1 MKHIIYQL
9 FIRAFGNK
17 RQTLPGGSYS
27 INGSGKFNDITP
39 ELLRSLKEDLSISHI
54 WYTGVIAHASKTDWS
69 AYGIPSAHPSVV
81 KGEAGSPYAIT
92 DYYDVAAE
100 LAEDIPS
107 RMAEFDALVEHTHT
121 AGLRVVIDFVPN
133 HLSRCYHGAST
144 AASAAGGPSAA
155 GAPSAAAAPCAA
167 GGPSAASATVG
178 ALFGAE
184 DDPTQAFCPQNN
196 FYYLP
201 AEELH
206 LPDAAQ
212 APATAA
218 TAASAAGAPSAA
230 TAAASAADADDC
242 PCGTAASNCTGNGAA
257 AAAPYREYPAK
268 ATGNDCFSAWPS
280 VNDWYDTVKLNYGV
294 DYASGRTYFEPRPR
308 TWGMM
313 LDVLL
318 FWASKGVDGF
328 RCDMAEMVP
337 VQFWHWAIAE
347 VKHKYPQTL
356 FVAEVYNP
364 SLYSSY
370 LDYGGFDLLYDKV
383 GMYDTLKLVSQRHLP
398 ASAITG
404 AWQAVDKI
412 QNRMLN
418 FLENHDEQ
426 RLASS
431 FNLGSPWRA
440 IPELGVSLLFNRA
453 PFMLYCAQEYG
464 ERGMESEG
472 FSGLDGRTSIFDYCS
487 IPAVREVTQEGLMLR
502 SLYSQLLTLAR
513 TESAFSQGY
522 TFDLTYCNPQH
533 SATKFIFARRP
544 RKTFYNPSPEDSLII
559 ICADFSFASQDEP
572 RQIDVVL
579 PDALFSLWNIP
590 QGAEYKV
597 QELLPVPA
605 AASAVAPAVASVVAP
620 VPAPVASSAH
630 QFVAQPAASSA
641 HQSVAQQAASST
653 HQSAAQQAASSVHQ
667 SVAQPAASSAHQ
679 SVAHPVASSATRAF
693 STATPQ
699 PVIYTMRTIS
709 SAAPLTINLN
719 PIGLTIVKLVR

>member
-9 FIRAFGNK
+9 FIRALGNK

-39 ELLRSLKEDLSISHI
+39 ELLHSLKDDLSISHI

-107 RMAEFDALVEHTHT
+107 RMAEFEALVERTHT

-133 HLSRCYHGAST
+133 HLSRCYHGAS
-144 AASAAGGPSAA
+144 AAPAAAGAPSAAGAPCAAGTPCAA
-155 GAPSAAAAPCAA
+155 GAPSAAAA
-167 GGPSAASATVG
+167 G

-206 LPDAAQ
+206 LPDAAL
-212 APATAA
+212 ASATAA
-218 TAASAAGAPSAA
+218 TAASAAGSAA
-230 TAAASAADADDC
+230 AADC
-242 PCGTAASNCTGNGAA
+242 PCGTAASDCTGNGAA

-364 SLYSSY
+364 ALYSSY

-383 GMYDTLKLVSQRHLP
+383 GMYDTLKLVSQHHLP

-559 ICADFSFASQDEP
+559 ICADFSFASQEEP
-572 RQIDVVL
+572 QQIDVVL

-597 QELLPVPA
+597 QELLPAPA
-605 AASAVAPAVASVVAP
+605 VASAVASAVAPVVAP
-620 VPAPVASSAH
+620 VPA
-630 QFVAQPAASSA
+630 PAASSA
-641 HQSVAQQAASST
+641 HQSVAQQVASS
-653 HQSAAQQAASSVHQ
+653 AQQ
-667 SVAQPAASSAHQ
+667 SVAQPAPDTMSS
-679 SVAHPVASSATRAF
+679 
-693 STATPQ
+693 
-699 PVIYTMRTIS
+699 IC

>member
-39 ELLRSLKEDLSISHI
+39 ELLRSLKEELAISHI

-107 RMAEFDALVEHTHT
+107 RMAEFEALVERTHT

-133 HLSRCYHGAST
+133 HLSRCYHGASA
-144 AASAAGGPSAA
+144 AASGAG
-155 GAPSAAAAPCAA
+155 SAAA
-167 GGPSAASATVG
+167 G

-206 LPDAAQ
+206 LPDAAL
-212 APATAA
+212 ASAAAA

-230 TAAASAADADDC
+230 T
-242 PCGTAASNCTGNGAA
+242 AA

-383 GMYDTLKLVSQRHLP
+383 GMYDTLKLVSQHHLP

-597 QELLPVPA
+597 QELLPAPA
-605 AASAVAPAVASVVAP
+605 AASAVAPAVAPVVAPAVTSAVASVVTPAEAPVVAP
-620 VPAPVASSAH
+620 VPAPAASSAPQSVAQPVASSAH
-630 QFVAQPAASSA
+630 QFVAQ
-641 HQSVAQQAASST
+641 Q
-653 HQSAAQQAASSVHQ
+653 
-667 SVAQPAASSAHQ
+667 
-679 SVAHPVASSATRAF
+679 VASSATRAV

-699 PVIYTMRTIS
+699 PVTDTMRTIS

-719 PIGLTIVKLVR
+719 PIGLTIVKLVH

>member
-107 RMAEFDALVEHTHT
+107 RMAEFEALVERTHT

-133 HLSRCYHGAST
+133 HLSRCYHGAS
-144 AASAAGGPSAA
+144 A
-155 GAPSAAAAPCAA
+155 
-167 GGPSAASATVG
+167 G

-206 LPDAAQ
+206 LPDAAL
-212 APATAA
+212 ASATAA
-218 TAASAAGAPSAA
+218 TAASAAGGPSAAGAPSVAGGPSAA

-364 SLYSSY
+364 ALYSSY

-383 GMYDTLKLVSQRHLP
+383 GMYDTLKLVSQHHLP

-487 IPAVREVTQEGLMLR
+487 IPAVREVTPEGLMLR

-579 PDALFSLWNIP
+579 PDALFSLWNIR

-605 AASAVAPAVASVVAP
+605 AASAETSAVAPVVAPAVTPVVAPAVTSVVAS
-620 VPAPVASSAH
+620 VETPAVAPIPA
-630 QFVAQPAASSA
+630 PAASSA
-641 HQSVAQQAASST
+641 

-667 SVAQPAASSAHQ
+667 SVAHPVASSAHQ
-679 SVAHPVASSATRAF
+679 SVAQQVASSATRAF

-699 PVIYTMRTIS
+699 PVVYTMRTIS

>member
-1 MKHIIYQL
+1 
-9 FIRAFGNK
+9 
-17 RQTLPGGSYS
+17 
-27 INGSGKFNDITP
+27 
-39 ELLRSLKEDLSISHI
+39 
-54 WYTGVIAHASKTDWS
+54 
-69 AYGIPSAHPSVV
+69 
-81 KGEAGSPYAIT
+81 
-92 DYYDVAAE
+92 
-100 LAEDIPS
+100 
-107 RMAEFDALVEHTHT
+107 
-121 AGLRVVIDFVPN
+121 
-133 HLSRCYHGAST
+133 
-144 AASAAGGPSAA
+144 
-155 GAPSAAAAPCAA
+155 
-167 GGPSAASATVG
+167 
-178 ALFGAE
+178 
-184 DDPTQAFCPQNN
+184 
-196 FYYLP
+196 
-201 AEELH
+201 
-206 LPDAAQ
+206 
-212 APATAA
+212 
-218 TAASAAGAPSAA
+218 
-230 TAAASAADADDC
+230 
-242 PCGTAASNCTGNGAA
+242 
-257 AAAPYREYPAK
+257 
-268 ATGNDCFSAWPS
+268 
-280 VNDWYDTVKLNYGV
+280 
-294 DYASGRTYFEPRPR
+294 
-308 TWGMM
+308 MM

-364 SLYSSY
+364 ALYSSY

-383 GMYDTLKLVSQRHLP
+383 GMYDTLKLVSQHHLP

-487 IPAVREVTQEGLMLR
+487 IPAVREVTHEGLMLR

-559 ICADFSFASQDEP
+559 ICADFSFAFQDEP

-579 PDALFSLWNIP
+579 PDALFSLWNIR

-597 QELLPVPA
+597 QELLPAPAVPPA
-605 AASAVAPAVASVVAP
+605 VAPTVASAVAPVVAPAVISVVAPGVAPAVTPVVAP
-620 VPAPVASSAH
+620 VPAPAASSAP
-630 QFVAQPAASSA
+630 QSVAQPTASSA
-641 HQSVAQQAASST
+641 HQSA
-653 HQSAAQQAASSVHQ
+653 
-667 SVAQPAASSAHQ
+667 AQPAPDTMSS
-679 SVAHPVASSATRAF
+679 
-693 STATPQ
+693 
-699 PVIYTMRTIS
+699 IS

>member
-107 RMAEFDALVEHTHT
+107 RMAEFEALVERTHT

-133 HLSRCYHGAST
+133 HLSRCYHGAS
-144 AASAAGGPSAA
+144 AA
-155 GAPSAAAAPCAA
+155 
-167 GGPSAASATVG
+167 G

-184 DDPTQAFCPQNN
+184 DDPTLAFCPQNN

-206 LPDAAQ
+206 LPDAAL
-212 APATAA
+212 ASATAA
-218 TAASAAGAPSAA
+218 TAVSAAGAPSAA
-230 TAAASAADADDC
+230 TAAASAAAADDC
-242 PCGTAASNCTGNGAA
+242 PCGTAASDCTSNGAA

-364 SLYSSY
+364 ALYSSY

-383 GMYDTLKLVSQRHLP
+383 GMYDTLKLVSQHHLP

-579 PDALFSLWNIP
+579 PDALFSLWNIR

-597 QELLPVPA
+597 QELLPAPA
-605 AASAVAPAVASVVAP
+605 AASAVAPAVAPVVAPAVTSVVASVVAPAVTSVVAPGVAP
-620 VPAPVASSAH
+620 VPAP
-630 QFVAQPAASSA
+630 AASSA
-641 HQSVAQQAASST
+641 P
-653 HQSAAQQAASSVHQ
+653 Q
-667 SVAQPAASSAHQ
+667 SVAQPAASSANQ
-679 SVAHPVASSATRAF
+679 TVAQPVASSATRAF

-699 PVIYTMRTIS
+699 PVTDTMRTIS

>member
-39 ELLRSLKEDLSISHI
+39 ELLRSLKEELAISHI

-107 RMAEFDALVEHTHT
+107 RMAEFEALVERTHT

-144 AASAAGGPSAA
+144 AASAAGAPSAAGDPSAA
-155 GAPSAAAAPCAA
+155 GAPSAA
-167 GGPSAASATVG
+167 GGPSAAGALSAAGATAG

-206 LPDAAQ
+206 LPDAAL

-230 TAAASAADADDC
+230 TAAASAAAADDC

-364 SLYSSY
+364 ALYSSY

-383 GMYDTLKLVSQRHLP
+383 GMYDTLKLVSQHHLP

-513 TESAFSQGY
+513 TESALAQGY

-559 ICADFSFASQDEP
+559 ICADFSFASQEEP
-572 RQIDVVL
+572 QQIDIVL

-597 QELLPVPA
+597 QELLPTK
-605 AASAVAPAVASVVAP
+605 SVSMLISTPVSTQDSTP
-620 VPAPVASSAH
+620 VPTPVSTQVASSAP
-630 QFVAQPAASSA
+630 Q
-641 HQSVAQQAASST
+641 
-653 HQSAAQQAASSVHQ
+653 
-667 SVAQPAASSAHQ
+667 
-679 SVAHPVASSATRAF
+679 SATRAV

>member
-39 ELLRSLKEDLSISHI
+39 ELLRSLREDLSISHI

-107 RMAEFDALVEHTHT
+107 RMAEFEALVERTHT

-133 HLSRCYHGAST
+133 HLSRCYHGAS
-144 AASAAGGPSAA
+144 AA
-155 GAPSAAAAPCAA
+155 
-167 GGPSAASATVG
+167 G

-184 DDPTQAFCPQNN
+184 DDPTLAFCPQNN

-206 LPDAAQ
+206 LPDAAL
-212 APATAA
+212 ASATAA
-218 TAASAAGAPSAA
+218 TAASAAGF
-230 TAAASAADADDC
+230 AAAADC

-364 SLYSSY
+364 ALYSSY

-487 IPAVREVTQEGLMLR
+487 IPAVREVTPEGLMLR

-559 ICADFSFASQDEP
+559 ICADFS
-572 RQIDVVL
+572 L
-579 PDALFSLWNIP
+579 PPKTSP
-590 QGAEYKV
+590 G
-597 QELLPVPA
+597 
-605 AASAVAPAVASVVAP
+605 
-620 VPAPVASSAH
+620 
-630 QFVAQPAASSA
+630 
-641 HQSVAQQAASST
+641 
-653 HQSAAQQAASSVHQ
+653 
-667 SVAQPAASSAHQ
+667 
-679 SVAHPVASSATRAF
+679 R
-693 STATPQ
+693 
-699 PVIYTMRTIS
+699 
-709 SAAPLTINLN
+709 
-719 PIGLTIVKLVR
+719 

>member
-107 RMAEFDALVEHTHT
+107 RMAEFEALVERTHT

-144 AASAAGGPSAA
+144 AASGASAPSAAGAPSATDAPSAAGGPSAAAALSAA
-155 GAPSAAAAPCAA
+155 GAPSAAAA
-167 GGPSAASATVG
+167 G

-206 LPDAAQ
+206 LPDAAL
-212 APATAA
+212 
-218 TAASAAGAPSAA
+218 ASA
-230 TAAASAADADDC
+230 T
-242 PCGTAASNCTGNGAA
+242 
-257 AAAPYREYPAK
+257 APYREYPAK

-383 GMYDTLKLVSQRHLP
+383 GMYDTLKLVSQHHLP

-453 PFMLYCAQEYG
+453 TFMLYCAQEYG

-559 ICADFSFASQDEP
+559 ICADFSFASQEEP
-572 RQIDVVL
+572 RHIDVVL

-605 AASAVAPAVASVVAP
+605 AASAVAPAVAPVVASVVAPAVTSVVAPGVAP
-620 VPAPVASSAH
+620 VPAP
-630 QFVAQPAASSA
+630 AASSA
-641 HQSVAQQAASST
+641 P
-653 HQSAAQQAASSVHQ
+653 QSAAQSLASSAHQ
-667 SVAQPAASSAHQ
+667 SVAQPAASSAPQ
-679 SVAHPVASSATRAF
+679 SAAQQAASSAPQSAAQPVASSAQQSAAQPVASSPTRAV

-699 PVIYTMRTIS
+699 PVTYTMRTIS

>member
-107 RMAEFDALVEHTHT
+107 RMAEFEALVERTHT

-133 HLSRCYHGAST
+133 HLSRCYHGSST
-144 AASAAGGPSAA
+144 AASAA
-155 GAPSAAAAPCAA
+155 GAPSAAA
-167 GGPSAASATVG
+167 PSAAAAG

-206 LPDAAQ
+206 LPDAAL
-212 APATAA
+212 
-218 TAASAAGAPSAA
+218 AS
-230 TAAASAADADDC
+230 
-242 PCGTAASNCTGNGAA
+242 

-364 SLYSSY
+364 ALYSSY

-383 GMYDTLKLVSQRHLP
+383 GMYDTLKLVSQHHLP

-597 QELLPVPA
+597 QELLPAPA
-605 AASAVAPAVASVVAP
+605 AASAEAPALAPAVASAEAPAVTPVVAPGVAP
-620 VPAPVASSAH
+620 VPAPAASSAPQSAAQPVASLANH
-630 QFVAQPAASSA
+630 TVAQPVASSA
-641 HQSVAQQAASST
+641 HQSVAQP
-653 HQSAAQQAASSVHQ
+653 V
-667 SVAQPAASSAHQ
+667 ASSANQ
-679 SVAHPVASSATRAF
+679 TVAQPVASSATRAF
-693 STATPQ
+693 STATHQ
-699 PVIYTMRTIS
+699 PVTDTMRTIS

>member
-107 RMAEFDALVEHTHT
+107 RMAEFEALVERTHT

-133 HLSRCYHGAST
+133 HLSRCYHGASA
-144 AASAAGGPSAA
+144 AASAAG
-155 GAPSAAAAPCAA
+155 
-167 GGPSAASATVG
+167 ATAG

-206 LPDAAQ
+206 LPDAAL
-212 APATAA
+212 ASATAA
-218 TAASAAGAPSAA
+218 TAASAAGAPSVAGGPSAA
-230 TAAASAADADDC
+230 TAAAS
-242 PCGTAASNCTGNGAA
+242 AA

-487 IPAVREVTQEGLMLR
+487 IPAVREVTPEGLMLR

-533 SATKFIFARRP
+533 SATNFIFARRP

-559 ICADFSFASQDEP
+559 ICADFSFASQEEP

-579 PDALFSLWNIP
+579 PDALFSLWNIR

-597 QELLPVPA
+597 QELLPAPAVPPA
-605 AASAVAPAVASVVAP
+605 VAPVEASAEAPVVAPAVTSVVASVETP
-620 VPAPVASSAH
+620 AVAPIPAPAASSAH
-630 QFVAQPAASSA
+630 QTVAQQVASSA
-641 HQSVAQQAASST
+641 HQSVAQLAPETRST
-653 HQSAAQQAASSVHQ
+653 
-667 SVAQPAASSAHQ
+667 
-679 SVAHPVASSATRAF
+679 
-693 STATPQ
+693 
-699 PVIYTMRTIS
+699 IC

>member
-100 LAEDIPS
+100 LAEDVPS
-107 RMAEFDALVEHTHT
+107 RMAEFDALVERTHT

-133 HLSRCYHGAST
+133 HLSRCYHGAS
-144 AASAAGGPSAA
+144 
-155 GAPSAAAAPCAA
+155 AP
-167 GGPSAASATVG
+167 G

-206 LPDAAQ
+206 LPDAAL

-218 TAASAAGAPSAA
+218 TAASAAGSAA
-230 TAAASAADADDC
+230 AADC

-364 SLYSSY
+364 ALYSSY

-487 IPAVREVTQEGLMLR
+487 IPAVREVTPEGLMLR

-559 ICADFSFASQDEP
+559 ICADFSFAFQDEP

-597 QELLPVPA
+597 QELLPAPA
-605 AASAVAPAVASVVAP
+605 AASAAASAETSAVAPAVASAEAPVVAPAETSAVAP
-620 VPAPVASSAH
+620 VPA
-630 QFVAQPAASSA
+630 PAASSA
-641 HQSVAQQAASST
+641 HQSVAQQ
-653 HQSAAQQAASSVHQ
+653 
-667 SVAQPAASSAHQ
+667 
-679 SVAHPVASSATRAF
+679 VASSATRAF

-699 PVIYTMRTIS
+699 PAPETMSTIS
-709 SAAPLTINLN
+709 SAVPLTINLN

>member
-107 RMAEFDALVEHTHT
+107 RMAEFEALVERTHT

-144 AASAAGGPSAA
+144 SVSAAGGPSAA
-155 GAPSAAAAPCAA
+155 GALSAA
-167 GGPSAASATVG
+167 GGPSAAGSPSAAGAPSAAAGPSAVG
-178 ALFGAE
+178 APCAAGAPSAAGATACALFGAE

-212 APATAA
+212 AL
-218 TAASAAGAPSAA
+218 
-230 TAAASAADADDC
+230 
-242 PCGTAASNCTGNGAA
+242 

-364 SLYSSY
+364 ALYSSY

-383 GMYDTLKLVSQRHLP
+383 GMYDTLKLVSQHHLP

-620 VPAPVASSAH
+620 VPAPAASSAH
-630 QFVAQPAASSA
+630 QSVAQQVASSAQQSVAQPVASSA
-641 HQSVAQQAASST
+641 HQSVAQQAASSAP
-653 HQSAAQQAASSVHQ
+653 QSAAQPTASSAPQ
-667 SVAQPAASSAHQ
+667 SAAQSLASSAHQ
-679 SVAHPVASSATRAF
+679 SVAQPVASSATGAV

-699 PVIYTMRTIS
+699 PMTDTIRTIS

>member
-100 LAEDIPS
+100 LAENVPS
-107 RMAEFDALVEHTHT
+107 RMAEFEALVERTHT

-133 HLSRCYHGAST
+133 HLSRCYHGAS
-144 AASAAGGPSAA
+144 AA
-155 GAPSAAAAPCAA
+155 
-167 GGPSAASATVG
+167 G

-206 LPDAAQ
+206 LPDAAL
-212 APATAA
+212 
-218 TAASAAGAPSAA
+218 ASA
-230 TAAASAADADDC
+230 T
-242 PCGTAASNCTGNGAA
+242 
-257 AAAPYREYPAK
+257 APYREYPAK

-364 SLYSSY
+364 ALYSSY

-383 GMYDTLKLVSQRHLP
+383 GMYDTLKLVSQHHLP

-487 IPAVREVTQEGLMLR
+487 IPAVREVTQEGLLLR

-522 TFDLTYCNPQH
+522 TFDLTYCNLQH

-559 ICADFSFASQDEP
+559 ICADFSFASQEEP
-572 RQIDVVL
+572 WQIDVVL

-597 QELLPVPA
+597 QELLPAPA
-605 AASAVAPAVASVVAP
+605 AAPVVASAVAPVVAP
-620 VPAPVASSAH
+620 VLTPAASSAPQSAAQQAASSAH
-630 QFVAQPAASSA
+630 QSAAQLVASSA
-641 HQSVAQQAASST
+641 HQSVAQQ
-653 HQSAAQQAASSVHQ
+653 
-667 SVAQPAASSAHQ
+667 
-679 SVAHPVASSATRAF
+679 VASSATRAF

-699 PVIYTMRTIS
+699 PVTDTMRTIS
-709 SAAPLTINLN
+709 SAAPFTIKLN

>member
-107 RMAEFDALVEHTHT
+107 RMAEFEALVERTHT

-133 HLSRCYHGAST
+133 HLSRCYHGAS
-144 AASAAGGPSAA
+144 AAPAAA
-155 GAPSAAAAPCAA
+155 GAPSAA
-167 GGPSAASATVG
+167 GATAG

-206 LPDAAQ
+206 LPDAAL
-212 APATAA
+212 
-218 TAASAAGAPSAA
+218 ASA
-230 TAAASAADADDC
+230 T
-242 PCGTAASNCTGNGAA
+242 
-257 AAAPYREYPAK
+257 APYREYPAK

-364 SLYSSY
+364 ALYSSY

-383 GMYDTLKLVSQRHLP
+383 GMYDTLKLVSQHHLP

-487 IPAVREVTQEGLMLR
+487 IPAVREVTPEGLMLR
-502 SLYSQLLTLAR
+502 SLYSQLLNLAR
-513 TESAFSQGY
+513 TESALAQGY

-559 ICADFSFASQDEP
+559 ICADFSFASQDDP

-597 QELLPVPA
+597 QGLLPAPA
-605 AASAVAPAVASVVAP
+605 VASAVAPAVAPVVTSAVAPVVAPAVTSVVAP
-620 VPAPVASSAH
+620 VPTP
-630 QFVAQPAASSA
+630 
-641 HQSVAQQAASST
+641 
-653 HQSAAQQAASSVHQ
+653 AASSVHQ
-667 SVAQPAASSAHQ
+667 SAAQ
-679 SVAHPVASSATRAF
+679 PVASSATRAF

-699 PVIYTMRTIS
+699 PVTDTMRTIS

>member
-100 LAEDIPS
+100 LAENVPS
-107 RMAEFDALVEHTHT
+107 RMAEFEALVERTHT

-133 HLSRCYHGAST
+133 HLSRCYHGAS
-144 AASAAGGPSAA
+144 A
-155 GAPSAAAAPCAA
+155 
-167 GGPSAASATVG
+167 G

-206 LPDAAQ
+206 LPDAAL
-212 APATAA
+212 
-218 TAASAAGAPSAA
+218 AS
-230 TAAASAADADDC
+230 
-242 PCGTAASNCTGNGAA
+242 
-257 AAAPYREYPAK
+257 AAAPYREYPAM

-364 SLYSSY
+364 ALYSSY

-383 GMYDTLKLVSQRHLP
+383 GMYDTLKLVSQHHLP

-431 FNLGSPWRA
+431 FNLGSPWKA

-502 SLYSQLLTLAR
+502 SLYSQLLTLAH

-559 ICADFSFASQDEP
+559 ICADFSFASQEEP
-572 RQIDVVL
+572 QQIDVVL

-590 QGAEYKV
+590 QSAEYKV
-597 QELLPVPA
+597 QELLPAPAVPPA
-605 AASAVAPAVASVVAP
+605 VTSVETSAVAPVVAPAVTSVVASVETPAVAP
-620 VPAPVASSAH
+620 IPAPAASSAPQSVAQPVASLAH
-630 QFVAQPAASSA
+630 QSVAQPVASSA
-641 HQSVAQQAASST
+641 HQSVAQPVASSAQ
-653 HQSAAQQAASSVHQ
+653 QSAAQ
-667 SVAQPAASSAHQ
+667 
-679 SVAHPVASSATRAF
+679 PVASSATRAF

>member
-39 ELLRSLKEDLSISHI
+39 ELLRSLREDLSISHI

-107 RMAEFDALVEHTHT
+107 RMAEFEALVERTHT

-144 AASAAGGPSAA
+144 AASAAG
-155 GAPSAAAAPCAA
+155 APSAGAAPAAA
-167 GGPSAASATVG
+167 GATVG

-206 LPDAAQ
+206 LPDAAL
-212 APATAA
+212 ASATAA
-218 TAASAAGAPSAA
+218 TAVSAAGSAA
-230 TAAASAADADDC
+230 AADC
-242 PCGTAASNCTGNGAA
+242 PCGTAASNCTGNSAA

-383 GMYDTLKLVSQRHLP
+383 GMYDTLKLVSQHHLP

-487 IPAVREVTQEGLMLR
+487 IPAVREVTPEGLMLR

-513 TESAFSQGY
+513 TESAFFQGY

-559 ICADFSFASQDEP
+559 ICAEFSFASQDEP

-597 QELLPVPA
+597 QELLPAPA
-605 AASAVAPAVASVVAP
+605 AASAETSAEAPVVAPAVTPVVAP
-620 VPAPVASSAH
+620 VPAPAASSAH
-630 QFVAQPAASSA
+630 QFVAQ
-641 HQSVAQQAASST
+641 
-653 HQSAAQQAASSVHQ
+653 
-667 SVAQPAASSAHQ
+667 
-679 SVAHPVASSATRAF
+679 PVASSATRAF

-699 PVIYTMRTIS
+699 PVTDTMRTIS

>member
-1 MKHIIYQL
+1 M
-9 FIRAFGNK
+9 
-17 RQTLPGGSYS
+17 
-27 INGSGKFNDITP
+27 
-39 ELLRSLKEDLSISHI
+39 LRSLKEDLSISHI

-107 RMAEFDALVEHTHT
+107 RMAEFEALVERTHT

-133 HLSRCYHGAST
+133 HLSRCYHGAS
-144 AASAAGGPSAA
+144 
-155 GAPSAAAAPCAA
+155 AP
-167 GGPSAASATVG
+167 G

-206 LPDAAQ
+206 LPDAAL
-212 APATAA
+212 
-218 TAASAAGAPSAA
+218 ASA
-230 TAAASAADADDC
+230 T
-242 PCGTAASNCTGNGAA
+242 
-257 AAAPYREYPAK
+257 APYREYPAK

-364 SLYSSY
+364 ALYSSY

-383 GMYDTLKLVSQRHLP
+383 GMYDTLKLVSQHHLP

-487 IPAVREVTQEGLMLR
+487 IPAVREVTPEGLMLR

-559 ICADFSFASQDEP
+559 ICADFSFASQEEP

-605 AASAVAPAVASVVAP
+605 AASAETSAVAPAVASAEAPVIAPAVTSVVAP
-620 VPAPVASSAH
+620 VPTP
-630 QFVAQPAASSA
+630 
-641 HQSVAQQAASST
+641 
-653 HQSAAQQAASSVHQ
+653 AASSVHQ
-667 SVAQPAASSAHQ
+667 SVAQPTASSAHKFVAQPAASSTHQ
-679 SVAHPVASSATRAF
+679 SAAQPVASSATRAF

-699 PVIYTMRTIS
+699 PVTDTMRTIS

>member
-39 ELLRSLKEDLSISHI
+39 ELLHSLKEDLSISHI

-107 RMAEFDALVEHTHT
+107 RMAEFEALVERTHT

-133 HLSRCYHGAST
+133 HLSRCYHGASA
-144 AASAAGGPSAA
+144 AASGASAPSAAGGPSEAGGPSAA
-155 GAPSAAAAPCAA
+155 GTTA
-167 GGPSAASATVG
+167 G

-206 LPDAAQ
+206 LPDAAL
-212 APATAA
+212 ASATAA
-218 TAASAAGAPSAA
+218 TAASAAGGPSDAGSAA
-230 TAAASAADADDC
+230 TAAASAAAADDC

-383 GMYDTLKLVSQRHLP
+383 GMYDTLKLVSQHHLP

-579 PDALFSLWNIP
+579 PDALFSLWNIH

-597 QELLPVPA
+597 QELLP
-605 AASAVAPAVASVVAP
+605 APAVASAVTPVVAPVVAPAVTPVVAP
-620 VPAPVASSAH
+620 VPAPVASSVH
-630 QFVAQPAASSA
+630 QSVAQPVASSA
-641 HQSVAQQAASST
+641 HQSVAQPT
-653 HQSAAQQAASSVHQ
+653 
-667 SVAQPAASSAHQ
+667 ASSAHQ
-679 SVAHPVASSATRAF
+679 SVAQPVASSATRAF

-699 PVIYTMRTIS
+699 PVTDTMSSIS

>member
-100 LAEDIPS
+100 LAENVPS
-107 RMAEFDALVEHTHT
+107 RMAEFEALVERTHT

-133 HLSRCYHGAST
+133 HLSRCYHGAS
-144 AASAAGGPSAA
+144 A
-155 GAPSAAAAPCAA
+155 
-167 GGPSAASATVG
+167 G

-212 APATAA
+212 AL
-218 TAASAAGAPSAA
+218 
-230 TAAASAADADDC
+230 
-242 PCGTAASNCTGNGAA
+242 

-370 LDYGGFDLLYDKV
+370 LNYGGFDLLYDKV
-383 GMYDTLKLVSQRHLP
+383 GMYDTLKLVSQHHLP

-487 IPAVREVTQEGLMLR
+487 IPAVREVTPEGLMLR
-502 SLYSQLLTLAR
+502 NLYSQLLTLAR

-559 ICADFSFASQDEP
+559 ICADFSFASQEEP

-579 PDALFSLWNIP
+579 PDALFSLWNIH

-597 QELLPVPA
+597 QELLPAPAVPPA
-605 AASAVAPAVASVVAP
+605 ETSAVAPVVAPAVTSVVAP
-620 VPAPVASSAH
+620 VPT
-630 QFVAQPAASSA
+630 PAASSA
-641 HQSVAQQAASST
+641 PQSVAQPMASS
-653 HQSAAQQAASSVHQ
+653 AHQ

-679 SVAHPVASSATRAF
+679 SAVQPVASSAHQSVAQPVASSATRAF

-699 PVIYTMRTIS
+699 PAPETMSTIS

>member
-1 MKHIIYQL
+1 
-9 FIRAFGNK
+9 
-17 RQTLPGGSYS
+17 
-27 INGSGKFNDITP
+27 
-39 ELLRSLKEDLSISHI
+39 
-54 WYTGVIAHASKTDWS
+54 
-69 AYGIPSAHPSVV
+69 
-81 KGEAGSPYAIT
+81 
-92 DYYDVAAE
+92 
-100 LAEDIPS
+100 
-107 RMAEFDALVEHTHT
+107 
-121 AGLRVVIDFVPN
+121 
-133 HLSRCYHGAST
+133 
-144 AASAAGGPSAA
+144 
-155 GAPSAAAAPCAA
+155 
-167 GGPSAASATVG
+167 
-178 ALFGAE
+178 
-184 DDPTQAFCPQNN
+184 
-196 FYYLP
+196 
-201 AEELH
+201 
-206 LPDAAQ
+206 
-212 APATAA
+212 
-218 TAASAAGAPSAA
+218 
-230 TAAASAADADDC
+230 
-242 PCGTAASNCTGNGAA
+242 
-257 AAAPYREYPAK
+257 
-268 ATGNDCFSAWPS
+268 
-280 VNDWYDTVKLNYGV
+280 
-294 DYASGRTYFEPRPR
+294 
-308 TWGMM
+308 MM

-364 SLYSSY
+364 ALYSSY

-559 ICADFSFASQDEP
+559 ICADFSFAFQDEP

-597 QELLPVPA
+597 QELLPAPAVP
-605 AASAVAPAVASVVAP
+605 PAVASVVTSAVAP
-620 VPAPVASSAH
+620 VLAPAASSVH
-630 QFVAQPAASSA
+630 QSVAQHVASSA
-641 HQSVAQQAASST
+641 HQSVAQQ
-653 HQSAAQQAASSVHQ
+653 
-667 SVAQPAASSAHQ
+667 
-679 SVAHPVASSATRAF
+679 VASSATRAF

-699 PVIYTMRTIS
+699 PVTYTMRTIS

>member
-100 LAEDIPS
+100 LAEDVPS
-107 RMAEFDALVEHTHT
+107 RMAEFEALVERTHT

-144 AASAAGGPSAA
+144 AASGAS
-155 GAPSAAAAPCAA
+155 APSAAA
-167 GGPSAASATVG
+167 G

-206 LPDAAQ
+206 LPDAAL
-212 APATAA
+212 
-218 TAASAAGAPSAA
+218 ASA
-230 TAAASAADADDC
+230 T
-242 PCGTAASNCTGNGAA
+242 
-257 AAAPYREYPAK
+257 APYREYPAK

-383 GMYDTLKLVSQRHLP
+383 GMYDTLKLVSQHRLP

-404 AWQAVDKI
+404 AWQAVDKL

-487 IPAVREVTQEGLMLR
+487 IPAVREVTPEGLMLR

-544 RKTFYNPSPEDSLII
+544 RKTFYSPSPEDSLII

-597 QELLPVPA
+597 LELLLAPAVPPA
-605 AASAVAPAVASVVAP
+605 ETSAVAPVVAPAVTSVVAP
-620 VPAPVASSAH
+620 VPTPTASSA
-630 QFVAQPAASSA
+630 P
-641 HQSVAQQAASST
+641 QSVAQPMASS
-653 HQSAAQQAASSVHQ
+653 APQ

-679 SVAHPVASSATRAF
+679 SVA
-693 STATPQ
+693 Q
-699 PVIYTMRTIS
+699 PVTSSVHQSVAQPVLDTMSSIS

>member
-107 RMAEFDALVEHTHT
+107 RMAEFEALVERTHT

-144 AASAAGGPSAA
+144 AASAAG
-155 GAPSAAAAPCAA
+155 APSAAAA
-167 GGPSAASATVG
+167 G

-206 LPDAAQ
+206 LPDAAL
-212 APATAA
+212 ASATAA
-218 TAASAAGAPSAA
+218 TAASAAGSAA
-230 TAAASAADADDC
+230 ADDC
-242 PCGTAASNCTGNGAA
+242 PCGTAASDCTSNGAA

-383 GMYDTLKLVSQRHLP
+383 GMYDTLKLVSQHHLP

-579 PDALFSLWNIP
+579 PDALFSLWNIR

-597 QELLPVPA
+597 QELLPAPAVPL
-605 AASAVAPAVASVVAP
+605 AVASVVAP
-620 VPAPVASSAH
+620 AVASG
-630 QFVAQPAASSA
+630 VASVETPAVAPIPAPAASSA
-641 HQSVAQQAASST
+641 P
-653 HQSAAQQAASSVHQ
+653 Q
-667 SVAQPAASSAHQ
+667 SVAQP
-679 SVAHPVASSATRAF
+679 VASLATRAF

>member
-1 MKHIIYQL
+1 
-9 FIRAFGNK
+9 
-17 RQTLPGGSYS
+17 
-27 INGSGKFNDITP
+27 
-39 ELLRSLKEDLSISHI
+39 
-54 WYTGVIAHASKTDWS
+54 
-69 AYGIPSAHPSVV
+69 
-81 KGEAGSPYAIT
+81 
-92 DYYDVAAE
+92 
-100 LAEDIPS
+100 
-107 RMAEFDALVEHTHT
+107 
-121 AGLRVVIDFVPN
+121 
-133 HLSRCYHGAST
+133 
-144 AASAAGGPSAA
+144 
-155 GAPSAAAAPCAA
+155 
-167 GGPSAASATVG
+167 
-178 ALFGAE
+178 
-184 DDPTQAFCPQNN
+184 
-196 FYYLP
+196 
-201 AEELH
+201 
-206 LPDAAQ
+206 
-212 APATAA
+212 
-218 TAASAAGAPSAA
+218 
-230 TAAASAADADDC
+230 
-242 PCGTAASNCTGNGAA
+242 
-257 AAAPYREYPAK
+257 
-268 ATGNDCFSAWPS
+268 
-280 VNDWYDTVKLNYGV
+280 
-294 DYASGRTYFEPRPR
+294 
-308 TWGMM
+308 MM

-318 FWASKGVDGF
+318 FWVSKGVDGF

-559 ICADFSFASQDEP
+559 ICADFSFASQEEP
-572 RQIDVVL
+572 QQIDVVL

-597 QELLPVPA
+597 QDLLPAPAVPPA
-605 AASAVAPAVASVVAP
+605 VASVVAPAVTSVVAPVVAPAVTPVVAP
-620 VPAPVASSAH
+620 VPAPVASS
-630 QFVAQPAASSA
+630 V
-641 HQSVAQQAASST
+641 HQSVAQQVASS
-653 HQSAAQQAASSVHQ
+653 AHQ
-667 SVAQPAASSAHQ
+667 SVAQPAASSTHQ
-679 SVAHPVASSATRAF
+679 SVAKPAASSAHQFVAQPVASSATRAF

-699 PVIYTMRTIS
+699 PAPETMSTIS

>member
-107 RMAEFDALVEHTHT
+107 RMAEFEALVERTHT

-133 HLSRCYHGAST
+133 HLSRCYHGAS
-144 AASAAGGPSAA
+144 AAASAAGAPCAAGALSATDAPSAAGGPSAA
-155 GAPSAAAAPCAA
+155 AA
-167 GGPSAASATVG
+167 G

-184 DDPTQAFCPQNN
+184 DDPTQAFYPQNN

-206 LPDAAQ
+206 LPDAAL
-212 APATAA
+212 
-218 TAASAAGAPSAA
+218 AS
-230 TAAASAADADDC
+230 
-242 PCGTAASNCTGNGAA
+242 

-364 SLYSSY
+364 ALYSSY

-383 GMYDTLKLVSQRHLP
+383 GMYDTLKLVSRHHLP

-487 IPAVREVTQEGLMLR
+487 IPAVREVTPEGLMLR

-579 PDALFSLWNIP
+579 PDALFSLWNIR

-597 QELLPVPA
+597 QELLPAPAVPPSVA
-605 AASAVAPAVASVVAP
+605 PTVASVVAPAVTSVVAPGVAPAVAQVVAP
-620 VPAPVASSAH
+620 VPAPAASPVHQSA
-630 QFVAQPAASSA
+630 AQPVASSA
-641 HQSVAQQAASST
+641 HQSVAQ
-653 HQSAAQQAASSVHQ
+653 
-667 SVAQPAASSAHQ
+667 
-679 SVAHPVASSATRAF
+679 PVASSATRAF

-699 PVIYTMRTIS
+699 PVTDTMRTIS

>member
-107 RMAEFDALVEHTHT
+107 RMAEFEALVERTHT

-144 AASAAGGPSAA
+144 A
-155 GAPSAAAAPCAA
+155 
-167 GGPSAASATVG
+167 G

-206 LPDAAQ
+206 LPDAAL
-212 APATAA
+212 AL
-218 TAASAAGAPSAA
+218 
-230 TAAASAADADDC
+230 
-242 PCGTAASNCTGNGAA
+242 

-383 GMYDTLKLVSQRHLP
+383 GMYDTLKLVSQHHLP

-533 SATKFIFARRP
+533 SATKFIFARRT

-559 ICADFSFASQDEP
+559 ICADFSFASQEEP
-572 RQIDVVL
+572 RQIDIVL

-597 QELLPVPA
+597 QELLPAPA
-605 AASAVAPAVASVVAP
+605 AASAVAPAVAPVVAPIVAPAVTSVVAPGVAPAVTPVVAP

-630 QFVAQPAASSA
+630 QSVAQQVASSASQFVAQPTASSA
-641 HQSVAQQAASST
+641 HQSVAQQVASST
-653 HQSAAQQAASSVHQ
+653 HR
-667 SVAQPAASSAHQ
+667 SVAQQ
-679 SVAHPVASSATRAF
+679 VALSATRAF

-699 PVIYTMRTIS
+699 PVTDTMRTIS
-709 SAAPLTINLN
+709 STVPLTINLN

>member
-107 RMAEFDALVEHTHT
+107 RMAEFEALVERTHT

-144 AASAAGGPSAA
+144 PPSAAGTPCAA
-155 GAPSAAAAPCAA
+155 GAPSAAAPSATAA
-167 GGPSAASATVG
+167 PSAASAPSAAGTTAG

-206 LPDAAQ
+206 LPDAAL
-212 APATAA
+212 ASAMAA
-218 TAASAAGAPSAA
+218 TAASDAGSAA
-230 TAAASAADADDC
+230 AADC
-242 PCGTAASNCTGNGAA
+242 PCGTAASNCTGNGTA

-308 TWGMM
+308 TWNMM

-364 SLYSSY
+364 ALYSSY

-383 GMYDTLKLVSQRHLP
+383 GMYDTLKLVSQHHLP

-440 IPELGVSLLFNRA
+440 IHELGVSLLFNRA

-487 IPAVREVTQEGLMLR
+487 IPAVREVTQEGLLLR

-572 RQIDVVL
+572 LQIDVVL

-597 QELLPVPA
+597 QELLLAPAVPPAVASVVAPVVT
-605 AASAVAPAVASVVAP
+605 SAVAPAVTSVVAPGVAPAVTPVVAP
-620 VPAPVASSAH
+620 VPAPVASSA
-630 QFVAQPAASSA
+630 
-641 HQSVAQQAASST
+641 
-653 HQSAAQQAASSVHQ
+653 HQ

-679 SVAHPVASSATRAF
+679 SVAQPVASSATRAF

-699 PVIYTMRTIS
+699 PVTYTMRTIS
-709 SAAPLTINLN
+709 SAAPLTIKLN

>member
-107 RMAEFDALVEHTHT
+107 RMAEFEALVERTHT

-144 AASAAGGPSAA
+144 AASAAGAPSAA
-155 GAPSAAAAPCAA
+155 GAAA
-167 GGPSAASATVG
+167 G

-212 APATAA
+212 AL
-218 TAASAAGAPSAA
+218 
-230 TAAASAADADDC
+230 
-242 PCGTAASNCTGNGAA
+242 

-364 SLYSSY
+364 ALYSSY

-383 GMYDTLKLVSQRHLP
+383 GMYDTLKLVSQHHLP

-487 IPAVREVTQEGLMLR
+487 IPAVREVTPEGLMLR

-620 VPAPVASSAH
+620 GVAPAVTPVVAPVPAPVASSA
-630 QFVAQPAASSA
+630 P
-641 HQSVAQQAASST
+641 QSVAQKV
-653 HQSAAQQAASSVHQ
+653 ASSV
-667 SVAQPAASSAHQ
+667 HQ

-699 PVIYTMRTIS
+699 PVTDTMRTIS

>member
-107 RMAEFDALVEHTHT
+107 RMAEFEALVERTHT

-133 HLSRCYHGAST
+133 HLSRCYHSAST
-144 AASAAGGPSAA
+144 A
-155 GAPSAAAAPCAA
+155 
-167 GGPSAASATVG
+167 G

-206 LPDAAQ
+206 LPDAAL
-212 APATAA
+212 ASATAA
-218 TAASAAGAPSAA
+218 TAASAAGGPSAAGAPSVAGGPSAA
-230 TAAASAADADDC
+230 TAAAS
-242 PCGTAASNCTGNGAA
+242 AA

-308 TWGMM
+308 TWNMM

-318 FWASKGVDGF
+318 FWVSKGVDGF

-364 SLYSSY
+364 ALYSSY

-487 IPAVREVTQEGLMLR
+487 IPAVREVTQEGLLLR

-522 TFDLTYCNPQH
+522 TYDLTYCNPQH

-579 PDALFSLWNIP
+579 PDALFSLWNIR

-597 QELLPVPA
+597 QELLPAPA
-605 AASAVAPAVASVVAP
+605 AASAVAPAVAPVVAP
-620 VPAPVASSAH
+620 VPAPVASSVH
-630 QFVAQPAASSA
+630 QSVAQQVASSA
-641 HQSVAQQAASST
+641 HQSVAQQAASS
-653 HQSAAQQAASSVHQ
+653 VHQ
-667 SVAQPAASSAHQ
+667 SVAQQ
-679 SVAHPVASSATRAF
+679 VASSATRAV

-699 PVIYTMRTIS
+699 PAPETMSTIS

>member
-107 RMAEFDALVEHTHT
+107 RMAEFEALVERTHT

-144 AASAAGGPSAA
+144 AASGASAPSAA
-155 GAPSAAAAPCAA
+155 GAPSAAAAPSAAGAPCAA
-167 GGPSAASATVG
+167 GAPSAAAAG

-206 LPDAAQ
+206 LPDAAL
-212 APATAA
+212 ASATAA
-218 TAASAAGAPSAA
+218 TAASAAGY
-230 TAAASAADADDC
+230 AAAADC

-257 AAAPYREYPAK
+257 ATAPYREYPAK

-294 DYASGRTYFEPRPR
+294 DYASGRTFFEPRPR

-337 VQFWHWAIAE
+337 VQFWHWAVAE

-364 SLYSSY
+364 ALYSSY

-487 IPAVREVTQEGLMLR
+487 IPAVREVTPEGLMLC

-559 ICADFSFASQDEP
+559 ICADFSFAFQDEP

-597 QELLPVPA
+597 QELLPAPA
-605 AASAVAPAVASVVAP
+605 AASAVASAEAPAVTPVVAP

-630 QFVAQPAASSA
+630 QSVAQQVASSA
-641 HQSVAQQAASST
+641 HQFVAQ
-653 HQSAAQQAASSVHQ
+653 
-667 SVAQPAASSAHQ
+667 
-679 SVAHPVASSATRAF
+679 PVASSAPQSAAQPAPETR
-693 STATPQ
+693 S
-699 PVIYTMRTIS
+699 TIS

>member
-107 RMAEFDALVEHTHT
+107 RMAEFEALVERTHT

-133 HLSRCYHGAST
+133 HLSRCYHGAS
-144 AASAAGGPSAA
+144 A
-155 GAPSAAAAPCAA
+155 
-167 GGPSAASATVG
+167 G

-184 DDPTQAFCPQNN
+184 DDPTKAFCPQNN

-206 LPDAAQ
+206 LPDAAL

-218 TAASAAGAPSAA
+218 TAASAAGGSAAAGAPSVAGGPSAA
-230 TAAASAADADDC
+230 TAAAAADC
-242 PCGTAASNCTGNGAA
+242 PCGTAPSNCTGNGTA

-364 SLYSSY
+364 ALYSSY

-559 ICADFSFASQDEP
+559 ICADFSFASQEEP

-597 QELLPVPA
+597 QELLPASA
-605 AASAVAPAVASVVAP
+605 AASAETSAVAPVVAPAVTSVVAPGVAPAVTPVVAP
-620 VPAPVASSAH
+620 VPAP
-630 QFVAQPAASSA
+630 
-641 HQSVAQQAASST
+641 AASST
-653 HQSAAQQAASSVHQ
+653 HQSAAQQAASSV
-667 SVAQPAASSAHQ
+667 HQ

-699 PVIYTMRTIS
+699 PVTDTMRTIS

>member
-1 MKHIIYQL
+1 
-9 FIRAFGNK
+9 
-17 RQTLPGGSYS
+17 
-27 INGSGKFNDITP
+27 
-39 ELLRSLKEDLSISHI
+39 
-54 WYTGVIAHASKTDWS
+54 
-69 AYGIPSAHPSVV
+69 
-81 KGEAGSPYAIT
+81 
-92 DYYDVAAE
+92 
-100 LAEDIPS
+100 
-107 RMAEFDALVEHTHT
+107 
-121 AGLRVVIDFVPN
+121 
-133 HLSRCYHGAST
+133 
-144 AASAAGGPSAA
+144 
-155 GAPSAAAAPCAA
+155 
-167 GGPSAASATVG
+167 
-178 ALFGAE
+178 
-184 DDPTQAFCPQNN
+184 
-196 FYYLP
+196 
-201 AEELH
+201 
-206 LPDAAQ
+206 
-212 APATAA
+212 
-218 TAASAAGAPSAA
+218 
-230 TAAASAADADDC
+230 
-242 PCGTAASNCTGNGAA
+242 
-257 AAAPYREYPAK
+257 
-268 ATGNDCFSAWPS
+268 
-280 VNDWYDTVKLNYGV
+280 
-294 DYASGRTYFEPRPR
+294 
-308 TWGMM
+308 MM

-364 SLYSSY
+364 SFYSSY

-383 GMYDTLKLVSQRHLP
+383 GMYDTLKLVSQHHLP

-431 FNLGSPWRA
+431 FNLGSPWKA

-487 IPAVREVTQEGLMLR
+487 IPAVREVTQEGLILR
-502 SLYSQLLTLAR
+502 SLYSQLLNLAR

-579 PDALFSLWNIP
+579 PDALFSLWNIR

-597 QELLPVPA
+597 QELLPAPA
-605 AASAVAPAVASVVAP
+605 VAPAVTPAVAPAVAPVVAP
-620 VPAPVASSAH
+620 VPAP
-630 QFVAQPAASSA
+630 AASSA
-641 HQSVAQQAASST
+641 DESVAQ
-653 HQSAAQQAASSVHQ
+653 
-667 SVAQPAASSAHQ
+667 
-679 SVAHPVASSATRAF
+679 PVASSAQQSAAQPVASSPTRAV

-699 PVIYTMRTIS
+699 PVTDTMRTIS

>member
-100 LAEDIPS
+100 LAEDISS
-107 RMAEFDALVEHTHT
+107 RMAEFEALVERTHT

-133 HLSRCYHGAST
+133 HLSRCYHGAS
-144 AASAAGGPSAA
+144 AA
-155 GAPSAAAAPCAA
+155 
-167 GGPSAASATVG
+167 G

-212 APATAA
+212 ASATAA
-218 TAASAAGAPSAA
+218 TAASAAGGPSAAGAPSVAGGPSAA
-230 TAAASAADADDC
+230 TAAAS
-242 PCGTAASNCTGNGAA
+242 AA

-487 IPAVREVTQEGLMLR
+487 IPAVREVTQEGLLLR

-522 TFDLTYCNPQH
+522 TYDLTYCNPQH

-559 ICADFSFASQDEP
+559 ICADFSFASQEEP

-605 AASAVAPAVASVVAP
+605 AASAETSAVAPAVASAEAPVIAPAVTSVVAP
-620 VPAPVASSAH
+620 VPTP
-630 QFVAQPAASSA
+630 
-641 HQSVAQQAASST
+641 
-653 HQSAAQQAASSVHQ
+653 AASSVHQ
-667 SVAQPAASSAHQ
+667 SVAQPTASSAHKFVAQPAASSTHQ
-679 SVAHPVASSATRAF
+679 SAAQPVASSATRAF

-699 PVIYTMRTIS
+699 PVTDTMRTIS

>member
-107 RMAEFDALVEHTHT
+107 RMAEFEALVERTHT

-133 HLSRCYHGAST
+133 HLSRCYHGAS
-144 AASAAGGPSAA
+144 A
-155 GAPSAAAAPCAA
+155 
-167 GGPSAASATVG
+167 G

-206 LPDAAQ
+206 LPDAAL

-218 TAASAAGAPSAA
+218 TAASAAGGPSAAGAPSVAGGPSAA
-230 TAAASAADADDC
+230 TAAASAAAADDC
-242 PCGTAASNCTGNGAA
+242 PCGTAASDCTSNGAA

-383 GMYDTLKLVSQRHLP
+383 GMYDTLKLVSQHHLP

-559 ICADFSFASQDEP
+559 ICADFSFASQEEP
-572 RQIDVVL
+572 QQIDVVL
-579 PDALFSLWNIP
+579 PDALFSLWNIR

-597 QELLPVPA
+597 QELLPASA
-605 AASAVAPAVASVVAP
+605 AASALASAVAPAVAPAVASAVAPGVAPAVTPVVAP

-630 QFVAQPAASSA
+630 QSVAQQVASSA
-641 HQSVAQQAASST
+641 HQSVAQQ
-653 HQSAAQQAASSVHQ
+653 
-667 SVAQPAASSAHQ
+667 
-679 SVAHPVASSATRAF
+679 VASSATRAF

-699 PVIYTMRTIS
+699 PVTDTMRTIS

>member
-107 RMAEFDALVEHTHT
+107 RMAEFEALVERTHT

-144 AASAAGGPSAA
+144 AASGAS
-155 GAPSAAAAPCAA
+155 APSAAAAPCAA
-167 GGPSAASATVG
+167 GAPSAAGTTAG

-206 LPDAAQ
+206 LPDAAL
-212 APATAA
+212 AL
-218 TAASAAGAPSAA
+218 
-230 TAAASAADADDC
+230 
-242 PCGTAASNCTGNGAA
+242 

-383 GMYDTLKLVSQRHLP
+383 GMYDTLKLVSQHHLP

-487 IPAVREVTQEGLMLR
+487 IPAVREVTPEGLMLR

-559 ICADFSFASQDEP
+559 ICADFSFASQEEL
-572 RQIDVVL
+572 QQMDVAL
-579 PDALFSLWNIP
+579 PDALFSLWNIR

-597 QELLPVPA
+597 QELLPAPA
-605 AASAVAPAVASVVAP
+605 MAPVVAPVVASAVAPVVAPEVAPAVAPVVAP
-620 VPAPVASSAH
+620 VPAPAASSAH
-630 QFVAQPAASSA
+630 QSAAQPMASSAHQSVAQPAASSTHQSVAKPAASSA
-641 HQSVAQQAASST
+641 HQSVAQPT
-653 HQSAAQQAASSVHQ
+653 
-667 SVAQPAASSAHQ
+667 ASSAHQ
-679 SVAHPVASSATRAF
+679 SVA
-693 STATPQ
+693 Q
-699 PVIYTMRTIS
+699 PVLDTMSSIS

>member
-39 ELLRSLKEDLSISHI
+39 ELLRSLREDLSISHI

-107 RMAEFDALVEHTHT
+107 RMAEFEALVERTHT

-133 HLSRCYHGAST
+133 HLSRCYHGAS
-144 AASAAGGPSAA
+144 A
-155 GAPSAAAAPCAA
+155 
-167 GGPSAASATVG
+167 G

-218 TAASAAGAPSAA
+218 TAASAAGGPSAAGAPSVAGGPSAA
-230 TAAASAADADDC
+230 TAAAS
-242 PCGTAASNCTGNGAA
+242 AA

-383 GMYDTLKLVSQRHLP
+383 GMYDTLKLVSQRNLP

-487 IPAVREVTQEGLMLR
+487 IPAVREVTQEGLLLR

-522 TFDLTYCNPQH
+522 TYDLTYCNPQH

-559 ICADFSFASQDEP
+559 ICADFSFASQEEP
-572 RQIDVVL
+572 QQIDVVL
-579 PDALFSLWNIP
+579 PDALFSLWNIR

-597 QELLPVPA
+597 QELLPAPA
-605 AASAVAPAVASVVAP
+605 VAPTVASVEASAVASGVAPAVTSVVAPGVAPAVAPVVAP

-630 QFVAQPAASSA
+630 QSVAQPVASSVPQSAAQQVASSA
-641 HQSVAQQAASST
+641 HQSVAQP
-653 HQSAAQQAASSVHQ
+653 V
-667 SVAQPAASSAHQ
+667 ASSAHQ
-679 SVAHPVASSATRAF
+679 SLAQSVASSATRAF

-699 PVIYTMRTIS
+699 PVVYTMRTIS
-709 SAAPLTINLN
+709 SAPPLTINLN

>member
-39 ELLRSLKEDLSISHI
+39 ELLRSLREDLSISHI

-107 RMAEFDALVEHTHT
+107 RMAEFDALVERTHT

-133 HLSRCYHGAST
+133 HLSRCYHGAS
-144 AASAAGGPSAA
+144 A
-155 GAPSAAAAPCAA
+155 
-167 GGPSAASATVG
+167 G

-218 TAASAAGAPSAA
+218 TAASAAGSAA
-230 TAAASAADADDC
+230 AADC

-364 SLYSSY
+364 ALYSSY
-370 LDYGGFDLLYDKV
+370 LNYGGFDLLYDKV

-597 QELLPVPA
+597 QELLPAPAVP
-605 AASAVAPAVASVVAP
+605 PAVASVVAP
-620 VPAPVASSAH
+620 AVAPMASSVHQSVAH
-630 QFVAQPAASSA
+630 PTASSTHQSAAQPVASSA
-641 HQSVAQQAASST
+641 HQSVAQQ
-653 HQSAAQQAASSVHQ
+653 
-667 SVAQPAASSAHQ
+667 
-679 SVAHPVASSATRAF
+679 VASSATRAV

-699 PVIYTMRTIS
+699 PVTDTMRTIS